1 MITDKTNNLQ
11 PIKQRYGIVG
21 NSEGLNRALDI
32 AIQVAN
38 TDLSVLIEGENG
50 VGKEVFPRII
60 HDNSTRKHQ
69 KYFAI
74 NCGSIPSGTI
84 ESELF
89 GHTKGAFTGAVSDHA
104 GYFETA
110 DKGTLFLD
118 EVGELPLEVQ
128 VKLLRVLETGEFIR
142 MGSTEIRRSD
152 VRIVAA
158 TNVKMTKAIKEGK
171 FREDL
176 YYRLATIPISVP
188 PLRERGTDILLL
200 FRKFASD
207 IAEKYRIEPIHL
219 NEEARELV
227 LSYKW
232 PGNIRQLRN
241 IVENLSIT
249 SREREIS
256 LSTLLSHKITDD
268 RSGNSLPA
276 LIRSDDDNGGKH
288 SYSSEREIL
297 LAQLLRLN
305 NEISELKTLVN
316 NLIVNKKDNKSHD
329 LMSNLQGAEVAEV
342 IQDYPSSTNQSFHK
356 ENQSSMSSVNNGS
369 SNYPNSED
377 VEVAN
382 EYIDEMPMTIEE
394 QYKQQ
399 LSDSL
404 KRNNYNRKKTA
415 QELGISERTLY
426 RKIIKFGLN
435 EE

>member
-11 PIKQRYGIVG
+11 PQRYGIVG